1 MDVVEAPVPDPSPG
15 KVRRVLVVED
25 NTDAATML
33 RMVLELSGHLVEVAA
48 SGGEALTL
56 GGTFGPEVVLCDIG
70 LPDMDG
76 YQVARGLRASLGSS
90 ALLVALTGYG
100 QAEDQRRALEAG
112 FDRHLTKP
120 VDPFVL
126 EQLVAGE
133 AT

>member
-1 MDVVEAPVPDPSPG
+1 MADPSPG
-15 KVRRVLVVED
+15 RIRRVLVVED
-25 NTDAATML
+25 NADAATML
-33 RMVLELSGHLVEVAA
+33 RMVLELGGHVVEVA
-48 SGGEALTL
+48 GDGQQALSL
-56 GGTFGPEVVLCDIG
+56 AVTFGPEVVLCDIG

-76 YQVARGLRASLGSS
+76 YTVGRGLRASLGASP
-90 ALLVALTGYG
+90 LLVALTGFG

-126 EQLVAGE
+126 ERLVAGE